1 MKERFFYQLYLMIFA
16 ASLVALSGCQ
26 QTSKG
31 GTSDSVASVFDSVSP
46 RDDSHLSETL
56 DLADA
61 IHLERRVGIGS
72 PKYRVDRLVG
82 KSRAEAIDIVLA
94 DLDSPHRV
102 ISESPGWLALPNI
115 TFLEN
120 SWRYCHGKSTQAR
133 IGDVE
138 TRWMNNLLTSKTP
151 AHERLILLFSNIFV
165 SDYKTYRS
173 PETYAR
179 HHQIIREHA
188 TGNMR
193 DFLSAILKD
202 PAVLVY
208 LNNDVNTRANINENL
223 AREYLELFTLGE
235 GNYTEQDIRNL
246 AYIFAGE
253 SVNPISQDYQQFRSA
268 KSSLK
273 RTILGRD
280 IKTPSEAVDLV
291 LDQPAH
297 ARFMANKFYKE
308 YVSLETPPVETI
320 EQIASAYFKS
330 NYELSELLR
339 ATLATPEFWSD
350 ANRLALVKDPVDIVF
365 GTLRTLG
372 YDDGSERDTRDF
384 RALLTQMNYSLID
397 PPNVAGYPGGMSWV
411 DGGLFNTRKQV
422 LDRLVLQDRFNFD
435 FVDSRRRFKKYQAN
449 ELEKLSSYFDDL
461 NQMKA
466 QAHPEQLII
475 EAAFFDYVSEDMIK
489 NRHPSISIKLI
500 GIHLG
505 ERSWPGMKI
514 RLGLNRKHNY
524 SRVEVHENSCSPAC
538 ISNFNEGWD
547 SDWHGIRGFDADPF
561 NGGGPTRWLNERW
574 GSISSEDRLLLKRL
588 FQLVHFIPDALGNGR
603 AFWRGSAENQ
613 YAWRKWLE
621 KQQSIAAFNDLED
634 ATGKAFPPVVLLE
647 KNGEA
652 GRLCGSVLASGAYNE
667 WSRPIDGVSDQLS
680 VKVNRTDEWISKQV
694 PNNFLGPGASALE
707 RLVLSDG
714 FQLK

>member
-1 MKERFFYQLYLMIFA
+1 MKACFFHQLCLMILGV
-16 ASLVALSGCQ
+16 SLVALSGCQ
-26 QTSKG
+26 QTPKRG
-31 GTSDSVASVFDSVSP
+31 APDSVASVFDAVSP
-46 RDDSHLSETL
+46 RDDGHLSETL

-82 KSRAEAIDIVLA
+82 KSRAEAIDIVMA
-94 DLDSPHRV
+94 DLDPSHRV

-115 TFLEN
+115 TFLDN
-120 SWRYCHGKSTQAR
+120 SWRYCHTKSTQAR
-133 IGDVE
+133 VGDIE
-138 TRWMNNLLTSKTP
+138 IRWMNNLLTSETP

-173 PETYAR
+173 PEAYAR

-273 RTILGRD
+273 RTVLGRD
-280 IKTPSEAVDLV
+280 IKRPSEAVDLV
-291 LDQPAH
+291 LDQAAH
-297 ARFMANKFYKE
+297 ARLMANKFYKE
-308 YVSLETPPVETI
+308 YVSLETPAVETI
-320 EQIASAYFKS
+320 EQIAGAYFKS
-330 NYELSELLR
+330 NYEISELLR

-411 DGGLFNTRKQV
+411 DGGLLNTRKQV
-422 LDRLVLQDRFNFD
+422 LDRLVLQDRFTFD
-435 FVDSRRRFKKYQAN
+435 FVDSRSRFKRYQAN

-461 NQMKA
+461 NKMKA

-524 SRVEVHENSCSPAC
+524 SRVEVYENSCNPAC

-634 ATGKAFPPVVLLE
+634 ATGKASPPVVLLE
-647 KNGEA
+647 KNGET

-680 VKVNRTDEWISKQV
+680 VKANRTDEWVSKQL
-694 PNNFLGPGASALE
+694 PENFLGPGASALE
-707 RLVLSDG
+707 RLVSSDG

>member
-1 MKERFFYQLYLMIFA
+1 MKHWFPYQLYLMVFGV
-16 ASLVALSGCQ
+16 SLVVLSGCQ
-26 QTSKG
+26 QTSKSG
-31 GTSDSVASVFDSVSP
+31 NSDSAVSVFDAISQP
-46 RDDSHLSETL
+46 DDRHLSATL

-72 PKYRVDRLVG
+72 PKYRVNRLVG

-94 DLDSPHRV
+94 DLDSTHRV

-115 TFLEN
+115 TFLDN
-120 SWRYCHGKSTQAR
+120 SWRYCHRKSIQTR

-138 TRWMNNLLTSKTP
+138 TRWMNNLLISETP

-165 SDYKTYRS
+165 SDFKTYRS
-173 PETYAR
+173 PEAYAR

-193 DFLSAILKD
+193 DFLSAILQD

-223 AREYLELFTLGE
+223 AREFLELFTLGE
-235 GNYTEQDIRNL
+235 GNYVEQDIRNL
-246 AYIFAGE
+246 AYVFAGE
-253 SVNPISQDYQQFRSA
+253 SVNPISQEYQQFRSA

-273 RTILGRD
+273 RTVLGRD
-280 IKTPSEAVDLV
+280 IKRPSEAVDLV
-291 LDQPAH
+291 LHQPAH
-297 ARFMANKFYKE
+297 ARLMASKFYKE
-308 YVSLETPPVETI
+308 YISLETPSVETI
-320 EQIASAYFKS
+320 EQIAGAYFKS
-330 NYELSELLR
+330 NYELSDLLR
-339 ATLATPEFWSD
+339 ATLATPDFWLDS
-350 ANRLALVKDPVDIVF
+350 NRFGLVKDPVDTVF

-372 YDDGSERDTRDF
+372 YDDRSEMDARDF
-384 RALLTQMNYSLID
+384 KALFTRMNYSLID

-411 DGGLFNTRKQV
+411 DGGLFNIRKQV

-449 ELEKLSSYFDDL
+449 ELEKLSNYFEDL

-475 EAAFFDYVSEDMIK
+475 EAGFFDYVSEDMIK
-489 NRHPSISIKLI
+489 NRHPSISIKLV
-500 GIHLG
+500 GVHLG
-505 ERSWPGMKI
+505 NRSWPGMKI
-514 RLGLNRKHNY
+514 KLGLNRKHNY
-524 SRVEVHENSCSPAC
+524 SRVEVFENSCSPAC

-547 SDWHGIRGFDADPF
+547 SDWHGIRGFDVAPF
-561 NGGGPTRWLNERW
+561 NSGGPTRWLNERW
-574 GSISSEDRLLLKRL
+574 GSISSEDRLLLRRL
-588 FQLVHFIPDALGNGR
+588 FQLVHFIPNALGNGR
-603 AFWRGSAENQ
+603 AFWRGSPENQ
-613 YAWRKWLE
+613 KAWREWLE
-621 KQQSIAAFNDLED
+621 KQQSIAAFDDLKD
-634 ATGKAFPPVVLLE
+634 VTGKTFPPVVLIE
-647 KNGEA
+647 KNGET

-667 WSRPIDGVSDQLS
+667 WSRPVDGVSDQLS
-680 VKVNRTDEWISKQV
+680 VTVNRTDEWISKQV
-694 PNNFLGPGASALE
+694 PHYFLGSGASALE

>member
-1 MKERFFYQLYLMIFA
+1 MKDRLVNQLYLFVFGV
-16 ASLVALSGCQ
+16 SLIALSGCQ

-31 GTSDSVASVFDSVSP
+31 GNSDSVTSVFDSVSP
-46 RDDSHLSETL
+46 RDDSHLSTTL

-94 DLDSPHRV
+94 DLDSPDRV
-102 ISESPGWLALPNI
+102 INESPGWLALPNI
-115 TFLEN
+115 TFLDN
-120 SWRYCHGKSTQAR
+120 SWRYCHRKSIRAR

-138 TRWMNNLLTSKTP
+138 TRWMNNLLTSETP
-151 AHERLILLFSNIFV
+151 AHERLILLFTNIFV

-193 DFLSAILKD
+193 NFLSAILKD

-246 AYIFAGE
+246 AYVFAGE

-268 KSSLK
+268 KSALK
-273 RTILGRD
+273 RTVLDRD

-291 LDQPAH
+291 LNQPAH

-308 YVSLETPPVETI
+308 FVSLETPSVETL

-330 NYELSELLR
+330 NYELSGLLR

-350 ANRLALVKDPVDIVF
+350 ANRLGLVKDPVDIVF

-372 YDDGSERDTRDF
+372 YDDRSEMDARDF
-384 RALLTQMNYSLID
+384 RALFTRMNYSLID

-411 DGGLFNTRKQV
+411 DGGLFNARKQV

-435 FVDSRRRFKKYQAN
+435 FVDSRSRFKRYQAN
-449 ELEKLSSYFDDL
+449 ELEKLRSYFEDL
-461 NQMKA
+461 NQVKA

-489 NRHPSISIKLI
+489 NRYPNISIKLV
-500 GIHLG
+500 GVHLG
-505 ERSWPGMKI
+505 DQSWPGMKI
-514 RLGLNRKHNY
+514 KLGLNRKHNY
-524 SRVEVHENSCSPAC
+524 SRVGLYENSCSPAC
-538 ISNFNEGWD
+538 ISNFNKGYE
-547 SDWHGIRGFDADPF
+547 SDWHGIRGFDVAPF
-561 NGGGPTRWLNERW
+561 NNGGPTRWLNERW
-574 GSISSEDRLLLKRL
+574 GSISSEDRLLLQRL

-603 AFWRGSAENQ
+603 AFRRGSPENQ
-613 YAWRKWLE
+613 NAWREWLE
-621 KQQSIAAFNDLED
+621 KQQSVSGFEDLKD
-634 ATGKAFPPVVLLE
+634 ATGQAFPPVVLME
-647 KNGEA
+647 KNGEI

-680 VKVNRTDEWISKQV
+680 VKVNRTDEWISRQV
-694 PNNFLGPGASALE
+694 PNNLLGPGASALE

>member
-1 MKERFFYQLYLMIFA
+1 MKERFFYQLYSMIFA

-31 GTSDSVASVFDSVSP
+31 GTSDSAASVFDTIVHP
-46 RDDSHLSETL
+46 DDSHLSATL

-82 KSRAEAIDIVLA
+82 RSRAEAIDIVLA

-102 ISESPGWLALPNI
+102 ISESPEWLALPNI
-115 TFLEN
+115 TFLDN
-120 SWRYCHGKSTQAR
+120 SWRYCHRKSIQAR

-138 TRWMNNLLTSKTP
+138 TRWMNNLLTSQTP

-246 AYIFAGE
+246 AYVFAGE

-273 RTILGRD
+273 RSVLGRD

-297 ARFMANKFYKE
+297 ARFMANKFYKT
-308 YVSLETPPVETI
+308 YVSLETPSVGTI
-320 EQIASAYFKS
+320 EQIAGAYFKS
-330 NYELSELLR
+330 NFEVSELLR

-350 ANRLALVKDPVDIVF
+350 TNRFGLIKDPIDIVF

-372 YDDGSERDTRDF
+372 YDDGSEMDARDF
-384 RALLTQMNYSLID
+384 RAFFTRMNYSLID

-435 FVDSRRRFKKYQAN
+435 FIDSRSRFKRYQAN
-449 ELEKLSSYFDDL
+449 ELEKLRSYFEDL

-489 NRHPSISIKLI
+489 NRHPGISIKLV
-500 GIHLG
+500 GVHLG

-514 RLGLNRKHNY
+514 KLGLNRKHNY
-524 SRVEVHENSCSPAC
+524 PRVEVYENSCSPEC
-538 ISNFNEGWD
+538 ISNFNKGWD
-547 SDWHGIRGFDADPF
+547 SDWHGIRGFDVNPF
-561 NGGGPTRWLNERW
+561 NAGGPTQWLNERW
-574 GSISSEDRLLLKRL
+574 GSISSEDRLLLQRL
-588 FQLVHFIPDALGNGR
+588 FQLVHFIPDGLGNGR
-603 AFWRGSAENQ
+603 AFWRGSSENQ
-613 YAWRKWLE
+613 NAWREWLE
-621 KQQSIAAFNDLED
+621 KQQSIAAFDDLKD
-634 ATGKAFPPVVLLE
+634 ATGKVFPPVVLIE
-647 KNGEA
+647 KNGET

>member
-1 MKERFFYQLYLMIFA
+1 MKDRFLYRLYVVVFGV
-16 ASLVALSGCQ
+16 SLVALSGCQ
-26 QTSKG
+26 QTSKSG
-31 GTSDSVASVFDSVSP
+31 NSDSAASVFDAISQP
-46 RDDSHLSETL
+46 DDSHLSAAL

-94 DLDSPHRV
+94 DLDSPRRV
-102 ISESPGWLALPNI
+102 ISDLPRWLALPNI
-115 TFLEN
+115 TFLNN
-120 SWRYCHGKSTQAR
+120 SWRYCHRKSIRTR

-138 TRWMNNLLTSKTP
+138 TRWMNNLLTSETP

-193 DFLSAILKD
+193 DFLSAILQD

-246 AYIFAGE
+246 AYVFAGE

-273 RTILGRD
+273 RTVLGRD
-280 IKTPSEAVDLV
+280 IKRPSEAVDLV

-308 YVSLETPPVETI
+308 YVSLETPSVETI
-320 EQIASAYFKS
+320 EQIARAYFKS
-330 NYELSELLR
+330 KYELSELLR
-339 ATLATPEFWSD
+339 ATLATPEFWLD
-350 ANRLALVKDPVDIVF
+350 TNRFGLVKDPVDIVF

-372 YDDGSERDTRDF
+372 YDDGSEMDAHDF
-384 RALLTQMNYSLID
+384 KRFFIRMNYSLID

-449 ELEKLSSYFDDL
+449 ELEKLSNYFDDL
-461 NQMKA
+461 NQSKA

-475 EAAFFDYVSEDMIK
+475 EAAFFDYVAEDMTK
-489 NRHPSISIKLI
+489 NQHPSISIKLV
-500 GIHLG
+500 GVHLG
-505 ERSWPGMKI
+505 KRSWPGMKI
-514 RLGLNRKHNY
+514 KLGLSRKHNY
-524 SRVEVHENSCSPAC
+524 SHVEVLENSCSPDC

-547 SDWHGIRGFDADPF
+547 SDWHGIRGFNVAPF
-561 NGGGPTRWLNERW
+561 NAGGPTQWLNKRW
-574 GSISSEDRLLLKRL
+574 GSISSEDRLLLRRL
-588 FQLVHFIPDALGNGR
+588 FQLVHFIPDSLGNGR
-603 AFWRGSAENQ
+603 AFRRGSLENQ
-613 YAWRKWLE
+613 NAWREWLE
-621 KQQSIAAFNDLED
+621 KQQSIAAFDDLKD
-634 ATGKAFPPVVLLE
+634 VTGKAFPPVVLIE
-647 KNGEA
+647 KNEET
-652 GRLCGSVLASGAYNE
+652 GRLCGSVLTSGAYNE
-667 WSRPIDGVSDQLS
+667 WSRPVDGVSDQLS

-694 PNNFLGPGASALE
+694 PNNFLGSGASALE
-707 RLVLSDG
+707 RLVVSDG

>member
-1 MKERFFYQLYLMIFA
+1 MKERFFYQLYSMIFA

-31 GTSDSVASVFDSVSP
+31 GTSDSAASVFDTIVHP
-46 RDDSHLSETL
+46 DDSHLSATL

-82 KSRAEAIDIVLA
+82 RSRAEAIDIVLA

-102 ISESPGWLALPNI
+102 ISESPEWLALPNI
-115 TFLEN
+115 TFLDN
-120 SWRYCHGKSTQAR
+120 SWRYCHRKSIQAR

-138 TRWMNNLLTSKTP
+138 TRWMNNLLTSQTP

-246 AYIFAGE
+246 AYVFAGE

-273 RTILGRD
+273 RSVLGRD

-297 ARFMANKFYKE
+297 ARFMANKFYKT
-308 YVSLETPPVETI
+308 YVSLETPSVGTI
-320 EQIASAYFKS
+320 EQIAGAYFKS
-330 NYELSELLR
+330 NFEVSELLR

-350 ANRLALVKDPVDIVF
+350 TNRFGLIKDPVDIVF

-372 YDDGSERDTRDF
+372 YDDGSEMDARDF
-384 RALLTQMNYSLID
+384 RAFFTRMNYSLID

-435 FVDSRRRFKKYQAN
+435 FIDSRSRFKRYQAN
-449 ELEKLSSYFDDL
+449 ELEKLRSYFEDL

-489 NRHPSISIKLI
+489 NRHPGISIKLV
-500 GIHLG
+500 GVHLG

-514 RLGLNRKHNY
+514 KLGLNRKHNY
-524 SRVEVHENSCSPAC
+524 PRVEVYENSCSPEC
-538 ISNFNEGWD
+538 ISNFNKGWD
-547 SDWHGIRGFDADPF
+547 SDWHGIRGFDVNPF
-561 NGGGPTRWLNERW
+561 NAGGPTQWLNERW
-574 GSISSEDRLLLKRL
+574 GSISSEDRLLLQRL
-588 FQLVHFIPDALGNGR
+588 FQLVHFIPDGLGNGR
-603 AFWRGSAENQ
+603 AFWRGSSENQ
-613 YAWRKWLE
+613 NAWREWLE
-621 KQQSIAAFNDLED
+621 KQQSIAAFDDLKD
-634 ATGKAFPPVVLLE
+634 ATGKVFPPVVLIE
-647 KNGEA
+647 KNGET

>member
-1 MKERFFYQLYLMIFA
+1 MKERFFYQLYLMIFGVA
-16 ASLVALSGCQ
+16 LVALSGCQ

-31 GTSDSVASVFDSVSP
+31 DTSDSVASVFDSVSP
-46 RDDSHLSETL
+46 RDDSHLSKTL

-94 DLDSPHRV
+94 DLDSSLRV
-102 ISESPGWLALPNI
+102 IGDAPAWLALPNI
-115 TFLEN
+115 TFLDH
-120 SWRYCHGKSTQAR
+120 SWRYCHTKSTQAR
-133 IGDVE
+133 IGDIE
-138 TRWMNNLLTSKTP
+138 TRWMNNLLKSQTP
-151 AHERLILLFSNIFV
+151 VHERLILLFSNIFV

-246 AYIFAGE
+246 AYVFAGE

-268 KSSLK
+268 KSALK
-273 RTILGRD
+273 RTVLDRD

-308 YVSLETPPVETI
+308 YVSLETPSVETI

-330 NYELSELLR
+330 NYELSGLLR
-339 ATLATPEFWSD
+339 ATLATREFWLD
-350 ANRLALVKDPVDIVF
+350 ANRLGLVKDPVDIVF

-372 YDDGSERDTRDF
+372 YDNGSEMDARDF
-384 RALLTQMNYSLID
+384 KALFTRMNYSLID
-397 PPNVAGYPGGMSWV
+397 PPNVAGYPGGMAWV
-411 DGGLFNTRKQV
+411 DGGLFNARKQV

-435 FVDSRRRFKKYQAN
+435 FVDSRSRFKRYQAN
-449 ELEKLSSYFDDL
+449 ELEKLRSYFEDL
-461 NQMKA
+461 NQMRA

-489 NRHPSISIKLI
+489 NQHPSMSLKLV
-500 GIHLG
+500 GVHLG

-514 RLGLNRKHNY
+514 KLGLNRKHNY
-524 SRVEVHENSCSPAC
+524 SRVEVYENSCSPEC
-538 ISNFNEGWD
+538 ISNFNKGWD
-547 SDWHGIRGFDADPF
+547 SDWLGIRGFDVNPF
-561 NGGGPTRWLNERW
+561 NGGGPTRWLNDRW
-574 GSISSEDRLLLKRL
+574 GSISSEDRLLLQRL
-588 FQLVHFIPDALGNGR
+588 FQLVHFIPDALGNGA
-603 AFWRGSAENQ
+603 AFWRGGPENQ
-613 YAWRKWLE
+613 NAWREWLE
-621 KQQSIAAFNDLED
+621 KQQALASFDDLKD
-634 ATGKAFPPVVLLE
+634 ATGKAFPPVVLME
-647 KNGEA
+647 KNGET
-652 GRLCGSVLASGAYNE
+652 GRVCGSVLASGAYNE

-680 VKVNRTDEWISKQV
+680 VKVNRSDEWVSKQL

>member
-16 ASLVALSGCQ
+16 VLLVALSGCQ

-46 RDDSHLSETL
+46 RDDSHLSKTL

-82 KSRAEAIDIVLA
+82 RSRSEAIDIVLA
-94 DLDSPHRV
+94 DLDSSLRV
-102 ISESPGWLALPNI
+102 ISESPEWLALPNI
-115 TFLEN
+115 TFLDN
-120 SWRYCHGKSTQAR
+120 SWRYCHTKSTQVR
-133 IGDVE
+133 IGDIE
-138 TRWMNNLLTSKTP
+138 TRWMNNLLTSQTP

-179 HHQIIREHA
+179 HHQILREHA

-193 DFLSAILKD
+193 DFLLAILKD

-246 AYIFAGE
+246 AYVFAGE

-273 RTILGRD
+273 RSVLGRD
-280 IKTPSEAVDLV
+280 IKSPPEAVDLV

-297 ARFMANKFYKE
+297 ARFMANKIYKE
-308 YVSLETPPVETI
+308 YVSLETPSVRTI
-320 EQIASAYFKS
+320 EQIAGTYFKS
-330 NYELSELLR
+330 NFEVSELLR

-350 ANRLALVKDPVDIVF
+350 NNRFGLIKDPVDIVF

-372 YDDGSERDTRDF
+372 YDDGSEMDARDF
-384 RALLTQMNYSLID
+384 KALFTRINYSLID

-411 DGGLFNTRKQV
+411 DGGLLNTRKQI

-435 FVDSRRRFKKYQAN
+435 FVDSRSRFKRYQAN
-449 ELEKLSSYFDDL
+449 EFEKLRSYFDNL
-461 NQMKA
+461 NQVKA
-466 QAHPEQLII
+466 QAHPDQLII

-489 NRHPSISIKLI
+489 NQYPGISIKLV
-500 GIHLG
+500 GVHLG

-514 RLGLNRKHNY
+514 KLGLNRKHNY
-524 SRVEVHENSCSPAC
+524 PRVEVYENSCSPEC
-538 ISNFNEGWD
+538 ISNFNKGWD
-547 SDWHGIRGFDADPF
+547 SDWHGIRGFDVDPF

-574 GSISSEDRLLLKRL
+574 GSISREDRLLLQRL
-588 FQLVHFIPDALGNGR
+588 FQLVHFIPDGLGNGR
-603 AFWRGSAENQ
+603 AFWRGSPENQ
-613 YAWRKWLE
+613 NAWRKWLE
-621 KQQSIAAFNDLED
+621 KQQSIAAFDDLKD
-634 ATGKAFPPVVLLE
+634 ATGKVFPPVVLME
-647 KNGEA
+647 KNGET

-667 WSRPIDGVSDQLS
+667 WSRPIEGVFDKLS
-680 VKVNRTDEWISKQV
+680 VKVNRSDEWISKQV
-694 PNNFLGPGASALE
+694 PNNFIGLGASALE

>member
-1 MKERFFYQLYLMIFA
+1 MKDRFLYRLYLVVFGV
-16 ASLVALSGCQ
+16 SLVALSGCQ
-26 QTSKG
+26 QTSKSG
-31 GTSDSVASVFDSVSP
+31 NSDLAASVFDAISQP
-46 RDDSHLSETL
+46 DDPHLSTTL

-115 TFLEN
+115 TFLDN
-120 SWRYCHGKSTQAR
+120 SWRYCHRKSIRTR
-133 IGDVE
+133 IDDFE
-138 TRWMNNLLTSKTP
+138 TRWMNNLLISETP

-188 TGNMR
+188 AGNMR

-223 AREYLELFTLGE
+223 AREFLELFTLGE
-235 GNYTEQDIRNL
+235 GNYTEQYIRNL
-246 AYIFAGE
+246 AYVFAGE

-273 RTILGRD
+273 RTVLDRD
-280 IKTPSEAVDLV
+280 IKRPSEAVDLV

-308 YVSLETPPVETI
+308 YISLETPPVETI
-320 EQIASAYFKS
+320 EQIAGAYFKS

-339 ATLATPEFWSD
+339 ATLATPDFWLD
-350 ANRLALVKDPVDIVF
+350 TNRFGLVKDPVDTVF

-372 YDDGSERDTRDF
+372 YDDRSEMDARDF
-384 RALLTQMNYSLID
+384 KALFTRMNYSLID

-435 FVDSRRRFKKYQAN
+435 FVDSRKRFKKHQAN
-449 ELEKLSSYFDDL
+449 ELEKLSNYFDDL

-489 NRHPSISIKLI
+489 NWHPSISIKLV
-500 GIHLG
+500 GVHLG
-505 ERSWPGMKI
+505 KRSWPGMKI
-514 RLGLNRKHNY
+514 KLGLNRKHNY
-524 SRVEVHENSCSPAC
+524 SHVEVFENSCSPAC

-547 SDWHGIRGFDADPF
+547 SDWHGIRGFDVAPF
-561 NGGGPTRWLNERW
+561 NAGGPKRWLTKRW
-574 GSISSEDRLLLKRL
+574 GSISSEDRLLLRRL
-588 FQLVHFIPDALGNGR
+588 FQLVHFIPNGLGNGR
-603 AFWRGSAENQ
+603 AFWRGSPENQ
-613 YAWRKWLE
+613 NAWREWLE
-621 KQQSIAAFNDLED
+621 KQQSIAAFDDLKD
-634 ATGKAFPPVVLLE
+634 LTGKAFPPVVLIE
-647 KNGEA
+647 KNGET
-652 GRLCGSVLASGAYNE
+652 GRLCGSVLANGAYNE

-680 VKVNRTDEWISKQV
+680 VKVNRTDEWISEQV
-694 PNNFLGPGASALE
+694 PSFFFGPGASALE

>member
-1 MKERFFYQLYLMIFA
+1 MSTDLK
-16 ASLVALSGCQ
+16 SGN
-26 QTSKG
+26 
-31 GTSDSVASVFDSVSP
+31 SDLAASVFDAISQP
-46 RDDSHLSETL
+46 DDRHLSATL

-115 TFLEN
+115 TFLDN
-120 SWRYCHGKSTQAR
+120 SWRYCHRKSIRTR
-133 IGDVE
+133 IDDVE
-138 TRWMNNLLTSKTP
+138 TRWMNNLLISETP

-165 SDYKTYRS
+165 SDFKTYRS

-193 DFLSAILKD
+193 DFLSAILQD

-223 AREYLELFTLGE
+223 AREFLELFTLGE

-246 AYIFAGE
+246 AYVFAGE

-273 RTILGRD
+273 RTVLGRD
-280 IKTPSEAVDLV
+280 IKRPSEAVDLV

-308 YVSLETPPVETI
+308 YISLETPSVETI
-320 EQIASAYFKS
+320 EQIAGAYFKS

-339 ATLATPEFWSD
+339 ATLATPDFWLD
-350 ANRLALVKDPVDIVF
+350 TNRFGLVKDPVDTVF

-372 YDDGSERDTRDF
+372 YDDRSEMDARDF
-384 RALLTQMNYSLID
+384 KALFTRMNYSLID

-449 ELEKLSSYFDDL
+449 ELEKLSNYFDDL

-475 EAAFFDYVSEDMIK
+475 EAGFFDYVSEDMIK
-489 NRHPSISIKLI
+489 NRHPSISIKLV
-500 GIHLG
+500 GVHLG
-505 ERSWPGMKI
+505 NRSWPGMKI
-514 RLGLNRKHNY
+514 KLGLNRKHNY
-524 SRVEVHENSCSPAC
+524 SHVEVFENSCSPAC

-547 SDWHGIRGFDADPF
+547 SDWHGIRGFDVAPF
-561 NGGGPTRWLNERW
+561 NAGGPTRWLNKRW
-574 GSISSEDRLLLKRL
+574 GSISSEDRLLLRRL
-588 FQLVHFIPDALGNGR
+588 FQLVHFIPNSLG
-603 AFWRGSAENQ
+603 
-613 YAWRKWLE
+613 
-621 KQQSIAAFNDLED
+621 
-634 ATGKAFPPVVLLE
+634 
-647 KNGEA
+647 
-652 GRLCGSVLASGAYNE
+652 
-667 WSRPIDGVSDQLS
+667 
-680 VKVNRTDEWISKQV
+680 
-694 PNNFLGPGASALE
+694 
-707 RLVLSDG
+707 
-714 FQLK
+714 

>member
-1 MKERFFYQLYLMIFA
+1 MKERFFYQLYLMIFGVA
-16 ASLVALSGCQ
+16 LVALSGCQ

-46 RDDSHLSETL
+46 RDDSHLSKTL

-94 DLDSPHRV
+94 DLDSSLRV
-102 ISESPGWLALPNI
+102 IGDAPAWLALPNI
-115 TFLEN
+115 TFLDH
-120 SWRYCHGKSTQAR
+120 SWRYCHTKSTQAR
-133 IGDVE
+133 IGDIE
-138 TRWMNNLLTSKTP
+138 TRWMNNLLTSQTP
-151 AHERLILLFSNIFV
+151 VHERLILLFSNIFV

-246 AYIFAGE
+246 AYVFAGE

-268 KSSLK
+268 KSALK
-273 RTILGRD
+273 RTVLDRD

-308 YVSLETPPVETI
+308 YVSLETPSVETI

-330 NYELSELLR
+330 NYELSGLLR
-339 ATLATPEFWSD
+339 ATLATPEFWLD
-350 ANRLALVKDPVDIVF
+350 ANRLGLVKDPVDIVF

-372 YDDGSERDTRDF
+372 YDNGSEMDARDF
-384 RALLTQMNYSLID
+384 KALFTRMNYSLID
-397 PPNVAGYPGGMSWV
+397 PPNVAGYPGGMAWV
-411 DGGLFNTRKQV
+411 DGGLFNARKQV

-435 FVDSRRRFKKYQAN
+435 FVDSRSRFKRYQAN
-449 ELEKLSSYFDDL
+449 ELEKLKSYFEDL

-489 NRHPSISIKLI
+489 NRHPGISIKLV
-500 GIHLG
+500 GVHLG

-514 RLGLNRKHNY
+514 KLGLNRKHNY
-524 SRVEVHENSCSPAC
+524 PKVEVYENSCSPEC
-538 ISNFNEGWD
+538 ISNFNNGWD
-547 SDWHGIRGFDADPF
+547 SDWHGIRGFDVNPF
-561 NGGGPTRWLNERW
+561 NGGGPTRWLNDRW
-574 GSISSEDRLLLKRL
+574 GSISSEDRLLLQRL
-588 FQLVHFIPDALGNGR
+588 FQLVHFIPDALGNGA
-603 AFWRGSAENQ
+603 AFWRGGPENQ
-613 YAWRKWLE
+613 NAWREWLE
-621 KQQSIAAFNDLED
+621 KQQALASFDDLKD
-634 ATGKAFPPVVLLE
+634 ATGKAFPPVVLME
-647 KNGEA
+647 KNGET
-652 GRLCGSVLASGAYNE
+652 GRVCGSVLASGAYNE

-680 VKVNRTDEWISKQV
+680 VKVNRSDEWISKQV
-694 PNNFLGPGASALE
+694 PNNFLGPGGSALE